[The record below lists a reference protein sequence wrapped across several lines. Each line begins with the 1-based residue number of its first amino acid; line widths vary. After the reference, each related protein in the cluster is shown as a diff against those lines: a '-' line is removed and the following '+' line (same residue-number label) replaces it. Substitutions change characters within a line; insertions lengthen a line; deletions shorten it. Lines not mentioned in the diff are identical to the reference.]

1 MHPNVEG
8 YGVVSEGETYHPSAF
23 FDPAQKFAE
32 AGTVPTVEE
41 ALEKAEEVKSTTTQ
55 DVNGVPSN
63 PTEITAEQSNAD
75 LATSRV
81 HPDVPNVNVEFTAQ
95 PSVVVTKVEEGEPV
109 ELKAVTNVVGIEPN
123 GEAPEVTSTK
133 PAELLSDK
141 DAETIERE
149 RQNKREAD
157 YQTLQDSED
166 NVQHPEQPANSE
178 VEDENEDQ
186 VKLPESDVKSDD
198 EVKFS

>member
-32 AGTVPTVEE
+32 AGVVPTVDE
-41 ALEKAEEVKSTTTQ
+41 ALEKAKSTTTQ

-123 GEAPEVTSTK
+123 GDAPKVSSTE

-149 RQNKREAD
+149 RQNKQEAD
-157 YQTLQDSED
+157 YQTLQDSEA
-166 NVQHPEQPANSE
+166 NVEHPEQPE
-178 VEDENEDQ
+178 TENPDEDQ
-186 VKLPESDVKSDD
+186 VKSED